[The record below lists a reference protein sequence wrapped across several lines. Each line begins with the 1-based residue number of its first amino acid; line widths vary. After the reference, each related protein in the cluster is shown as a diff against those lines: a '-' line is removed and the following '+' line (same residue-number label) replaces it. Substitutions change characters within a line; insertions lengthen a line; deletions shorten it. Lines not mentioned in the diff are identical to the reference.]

1 MIFEFFDTHR
11 PMFYYGGF
19 ILIVLL
25 GLAGAHKLLPFQRVG
40 NPNWPFRRQLI
51 LLLLTFLAVV
61 AAIVA
66 LPVDTA
72 TRGQLLS
79 FFGLLLSAA
88 IALSS
93 TTIIGNAMAGIMLR
107 AMGNIKPGKFLRVQD
122 KFGRVS
128 EMDLLHT
135 EIQTEDRNL
144 TTLPN
149 LYLVT
154 HPVEVM
160 QDSGTVVAVE
170 LSLGYDVP
178 RLHIEALL
186 LQAAQEAELNDPFVQ
201 ILGLGDFSVTYRVA
215 GLLTDLSKMMSTR
228 RQLRA
233 ATLDVLHTAG
243 IEIVSPEF
251 VNLRQVK
258 ADQLFIPPS
267 ASQLSETRKSKSVDE
282 LVFDKAARAESL
294 VQLTELQSELMQQ
307 LSDCE
312 ARLAAATSTN
322 EEQSLASDKQRL
334 EARLKWVNARLEQTK
349 ALVESSE

>member
-11 PMFYYGGF
+11 PMFYYAGF
-19 ILIVLL
+19 LLIVLF
-25 GLAGAHKLLPFQRVG
+25 GLAGTHRLLPMQRLG
-40 NPNWPFRRQLI
+40 HPNWPFRRQLV

-61 AAIVA
+61 AAIVT
-66 LPVDTA
+66 LPVQIE

-79 FFGLLLSAA
+79 LFGLLLSAA

-154 HPVEVM
+154 HPVEVL

-170 LSLGYDVP
+170 LSLGYDVS
-178 RLHIEALL
+178 RLQIEALL
-186 LQAAQEAELNDPFVQ
+186 LEAAEIAQLNDPFVQ

-228 RQLRA
+228 RKLRA
-233 ATLDVLHTAG
+233 ATLDVLHAAG
-243 IEIVSPEF
+243 VEIVSPEF
-251 VNLRQVK
+251 INLRQV
-258 ADQLFIPPS
+258 DSDRLFIPPT
-267 ASQLSETRKSKSVDE
+267 ASEVGETKKSKSVDD
-282 LVFDKAARAESL
+282 LVFDKAARAETL
-294 VQLTELQSELMQQ
+294 VQLTELQSELNQR
-307 LSDCE
+307 LVECK
-312 ARLAAATSTN
+312 AKLAAASSTN
-322 EEQSLASDKQRL
+322 EEQSLQSDKQRL
-334 EARLKWVNARLEQTK
+334 EARLKWVDARLEHTK